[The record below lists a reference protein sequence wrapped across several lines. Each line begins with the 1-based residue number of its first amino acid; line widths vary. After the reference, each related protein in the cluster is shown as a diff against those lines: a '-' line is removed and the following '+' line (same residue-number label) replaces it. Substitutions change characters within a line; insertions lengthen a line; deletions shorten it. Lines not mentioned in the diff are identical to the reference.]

1 MDMAA
6 NTSVEAEAVLNVKSM
21 ALEPS
26 SIRSEHLE
34 AASHSVAAGTFLVDA
49 RFMGPTAPGC

>member
-1 MDMAA
+1 MAA
-6 NTSVEAEAVLNVKSM
+6 NTSVEAGAVLNVRSM